1 MIRHRLATAAL
12 SAVAAA
18 TFGLAAFAGAGTA
31 SASGVDAEFLRN
43 IAAEG
48 IAFNSASGAI
58 EDARLVCD
66 YLADGRTGTDIGA
79 EIMDNSDL
87 TSNQAAA
94 FVVEAAF
101 SYCPGYVDQVL
112 A

>member
-1 MIRHRLATAAL
+1 MTRNHVMIVVVSAIAVAAFATAA
-12 SAVAAA
+12 V
-18 TFGLAAFAGAGTA
+18 AGTA
-31 SASGVDAEFLRN
+31 SATAGGVDDEFLAN
-43 IAAEG
+43 IKAQG
-48 IAFNSASGAI
+48 IAFSSAAGAI
-58 EDARLVCD
+58 DDAHLVCD

-87 TSNQAAA
+87 DSDQASA

-101 SYCPGYVDQVL
+101 SYCPTHVDQVL